1 MKKTIVTLAIA
12 LFAVSCTDRTRQA
25 MSRNYQF
32 SAQFS
37 DRNYSIT
44 VYSGGK
50 PVFED
55 SFHGMINQE
64 KGSDGIFYFKGDT
77 LIELSGEYVIKSTK

>member
-12 LFAVSCTDRTRQA
+12 LFAVSCTDRTQQSL
-25 MSRNYQF
+25 SRNF
-32 SAQFS
+32 QFS
-37 DRNYSIT
+37 DRNYNIT

-64 KGSDGIFYFKGDT
+64 ENSDGVYYFKGDT
-77 LIELSGEYVIKSTK
+77 LIELSGEYVIKSAK